1 MLNTETAQVKT
12 NSATKTKKLTPLL
25 PGDHGAYAMLL
36 VPAVIG
42 AIVGLMQV
50 NRFEFLPL
58 VLLFVALL
66 GGFFAYEPL
75 DVLTKKGINPAVR
88 ERAQF
93 WLAIYPGVT
102 FVAGLGLVF
111 GWGLTGLAAI
121 AVLEAIPLV
130 IYFLAKQGRK
140 QRDLPV
146 RLATIAGLVLSSPTA
161 YYVVTNRFDWLAFGM
176 WLISLAYFGS
186 TLFYVHSWF
195 EAKKRLKAGL
205 PLVPAWLLQTTILYI
220 ILHVIALAI
229 LILLGQLPFTIG
241 LAYLPLLAKLGMAF
255 RNPPINLSIKQIG
268 LFEFS
273 QSFVF
278 ALLVVLAL
286 R

>member
-1 MLNTETAQVKT
+1 MLNTETAQLNT
-12 NSATKTKKLTPLL
+12 NSAAKKNLLPLL

-42 AIVGLMQV
+42 ALVGLMQV

-58 VLLFVALL
+58 ALLFLALL

-75 DVLTKKGINPAVR
+75 DALTKKGINPALR

-93 WLAIYPGVT
+93 WLAIYLGVT
-102 FVAGLGLVF
+102 FIAGFCLVF
-111 GWGLTGLAAI
+111 GWGLLWLPGI

-130 IYFLAKQGRK
+130 IYFLAKHERK
-140 QRDLPV
+140 QRGLPV
-146 RLATIAGLVLSSPTA
+146 RMATIAGLVLSAPTA
-161 YYVVTNRFDWLAFGM
+161 YYVVANRFDWLACGL

-195 EAKKRLKAGL
+195 EAKKRLKVGL
-205 PLVPAWLLQTTILYI
+205 SLVPAWLLQITLLYI
-220 ILHVIALAI
+220 ILNSDAL
-229 LILLGQLPFTIG
+229 LSLVLLGQLPFTIG
-241 LAYLPLLAKLGMAF
+241 LAYLPLLVKLGMAF
-255 RNPPINLSIKQIG
+255 RRPPINLSIKQVG